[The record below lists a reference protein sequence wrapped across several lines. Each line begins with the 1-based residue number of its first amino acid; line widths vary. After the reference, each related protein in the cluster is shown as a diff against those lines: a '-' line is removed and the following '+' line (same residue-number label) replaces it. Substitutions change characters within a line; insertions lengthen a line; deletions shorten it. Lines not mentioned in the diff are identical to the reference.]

1 MTWLIYL
8 APIMAKE
15 TADDIISLYQQWLDG
30 WNGRDAAAMGSIFAE
45 NGNLI
50 GFDGSQIIGQP
61 ELLDVLDNIF
71 SHHSTAAYVALIREI
86 RLLSPGVAWLKA
98 DVGMVPAGKEDINPA
113 LNAVQTMLALKDEE
127 GWKISAFQNTPAAF
141 HALPEL
147 GERMTAELR
156 DVLKKG

>member
-1 MTWLIYL
+1 MSNENI
-8 APIMAKE
+8 
-15 TADDIISLYQQWLDG
+15 DIVINLYQQWLDE
-30 WNGRDAAAMGSIFAE
+30 WNARNAAGMTDLFAE

-50 GFDGSQIIGQP
+50 GFDGSQIIGKN

-98 DVGMVPAGKEDINPA
+98 DAGMVPAGKDDISPA
-113 LNAVQTMLALKDEE
+113 LNAVQTMIAVKEE
-127 GWKISAFQNTPAAF
+127 NNWKISVFQNTPAAF

-147 GERMTAELR
+147 AERMTADLR
-156 DVLKKG
+156 EVLKNG